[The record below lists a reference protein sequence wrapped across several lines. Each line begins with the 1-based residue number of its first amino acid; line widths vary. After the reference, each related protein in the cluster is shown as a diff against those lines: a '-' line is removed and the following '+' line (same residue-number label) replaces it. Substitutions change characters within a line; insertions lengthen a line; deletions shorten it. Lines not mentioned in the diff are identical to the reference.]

1 MYQKILVP
9 IDGSENSH
17 YTLAQAVKLAGVFGP
32 GTTVTVLHVC
42 SYLPYS
48 DVAMAVD
55 MSRLLQD
62 EAKAVLA
69 DAEPF
74 FERAAVKHDALAVD
88 GDPAEQICLK
98 AEGDHYDL
106 IVIGTRGRGL
116 FAELLLGSVS
126 HKVIQHA
133 PCPVLVIRRP
143 A

>member
-17 YTLAQAVKLAGVFGP
+17 YTLAQAVKLAEIFGP
-32 GTTVTVLHVC
+32 DCAVTVMHVG
-42 SYLPYS
+42 SFLPYA

-55 MSRLLQD
+55 MTRLLHD

-74 FERAAVKHDALAVD
+74 FGGTAVRHDTLAVE
-88 GDPAEQICLK
+88 GDPAEEICRT
-98 AEGDHYDL
+98 ARSDHFDL
-106 IVIGTRGRGL
+106 IVIGTRGRSL
-116 FAELLLGSVS
+116 FTELLLGSVS
-126 HKVIQHA
+126 HKVLQHA
-133 PCPVLVIRRP
+133 PCPVLVIRKP